1 MTVYKGQNLISMANV
16 ISKKLV
22 YFFSVQHFRII
33 TRIMTDNITSGHIR
47 CQRFHLHF
55 GIFILMTFIYALQPK
70 VHIQSFDN
78 ISEFKIPNKCRL
90 AFLSE
95 MSQRCFFEA
104 SRVNWRLKE
113 LYLDFVIWEVCL
125 KKSKSFIMQ
134 QDHKSLKQYFFIQ
147 PK

>member
-1 MTVYKGQNLISMANV
+1 
-16 ISKKLV
+16 
-22 YFFSVQHFRII
+22 
-33 TRIMTDNITSGHIR
+33 
-47 CQRFHLHF
+47 
-55 GIFILMTFIYALQPK
+55 MTFIYALQPK
-70 VHIQSFDN
+70 VHVQSFDN

-134 QDHKSLKQYFFIQ
+134 QDHKSLKQYFFI
-147 PK
+147 